1 MDAVLGYN
9 QGSDWRRSELFI
21 LNRPDIETSQP
32 NIYHRRIFMRKF
44 YLLAAAAA
52 ISLGVAI
59 QGWAAADTS
68 GPAIGSKAPSF
79 SLADS
84 NGKTVSL
91 SDFAGK
97 VVVLEWTNPNCPFVQ
112 RVYKEKAMQTTFD
125 AFKTKGVDWLAI
137 NSTSSATNQENAQW
151 ASAQSI
157 SYPILNDSDGTAGKA
172 YRATNTPEMFIIG
185 ADGKLLYKGA
195 IDNDP
200 NGDKT
205 GSDKINYI
213 SQALSEISAGKAVSV
228 PETKPYG
235 CSVKYHD

>member
-1 MDAVLGYN
+1 
-9 QGSDWRRSELFI
+9 
-21 LNRPDIETSQP
+21 
-32 NIYHRRIFMRKF
+32 MRKF
-44 YLLAAAAA
+44 YLLAAAAL
-52 ISLGVAI
+52 SLGLAI
-59 QGWAAADTS
+59 QGWAAADDS
-68 GPAIGSKAPSF
+68 GVAIGSKAPSF

-84 NGKTVSL
+84 SGKTVSL

-97 VVVLEWTNPNCPFVQ
+97 IVVLEWTNPNCPFVQ

-125 AFKTKGVDWLAI
+125 AFKTKGVDWLAV
-137 NSTSSATNQENAQW
+137 NSTSSATNQQDAQW

-157 SYPILNDSDGTAGKA
+157 AYPILNDSDGTVGKA
-172 YRATNTPEMFIIG
+172 YHATNTPEMFIIG

-200 NGDKT
+200 NGDKA
-205 GSDKINYI
+205 GSDKINYVA
-213 SQALSEISAGKAVSV
+213 QALSEISAGKAVSV